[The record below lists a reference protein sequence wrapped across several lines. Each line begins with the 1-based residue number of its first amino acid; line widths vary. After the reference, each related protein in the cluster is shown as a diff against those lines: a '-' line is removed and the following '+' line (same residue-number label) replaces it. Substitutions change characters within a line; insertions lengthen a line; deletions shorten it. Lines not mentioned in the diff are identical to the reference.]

1 MYYKTV
7 PKCPAA
13 AVAVSCSCLAWEV
26 KSATS
31 SRTGRRGRRPG
42 ASSMPAGRYAELPAD
57 EDSSARPQRSDEII
71 EHDGHRLHACCR
83 GGRGGCGRRHVICW
97 LCFVSGSILQAQR
110 TALPIAMVRMQ
121 STFGWDKALQGQL
134 LSAFFL
140 GYFLMQLPGGVIA
153 TRCCSPSLLIGGS
166 VAMASLLTLLIPTAA
181 ISAPY
186 LLYASRVAQG
196 AAQGPWS
203 SALATLWSR
212 WSPPDERSQ
221 MDSLPQVGQ
230 FAGTLLFGSLT
241 GLQCDH
247 PEWGFG
253 VFGGWQ
259 GVFHLHGLLGLLWA
273 VLWFAVIKAADEPA
287 SDRRC
292 SDAEREYIEAAL
304 AAEVASCVQNQ
315 ADAVDDAS
323 NPQSAKLSLYSAA
336 DSEDTDERE
345 AASAGRSAAGSTAG
359 STAGAGA
366 GAGLSNMGLA
376 IEILCSGPVWAIV
389 IVQSFSSFTAFILD
403 DGLPSY
409 MRDVAGLTLTQAGTY
424 TYTVHSHS
432 HALTLR
438 T

>member
-1 MYYKTV
+1 M
-7 PKCPAA
+7 
-13 AVAVSCSCLAWEV
+13 
-26 KSATS
+26 
-31 SRTGRRGRRPG
+31 
-42 ASSMPAGRYAELPAD
+42 
-57 EDSSARPQRSDEII
+57 
-71 EHDGHRLHACCR
+71 
-83 GGRGGCGRRHVICW
+83 ICW

-203 SALATLWSR
+203 SALAALWSR

-273 VLWFAVIKAADEPA
+273 VLWFAVIKAADAPA

-304 AAEVASCVQNQ
+304 AAEVASSVRHQ
-315 ADAVDDAS
+315 AGTDDAS
-323 NPQSAKLSLYSAA
+323 NPQSVKLSLYAAA
-336 DSEDTDERE
+336 DSEDTDEGT
-345 AASAGRSAAGSTAG
+345 ASAARSAAG

-424 TYTVHSHS
+424 TCTHTKD
-432 HALTLR
+432 LTHIR
-438 T
+438 THTAPHVPEDASYH